1 MTTSTHHIAIGA
13 LTVARDV
20 FEDLLHKWWSL
31 EGCDGEYVLDRPEV
45 QAAHAKVTQALTAVE
60 GKEEIRLMVTL
71 SVDPGVDLKLME
83 VHLHHLI
90 RDTPASSTF
99 TNGTGGIYHVFISV
113 IDTAIGEDDT

>member
-1 MTTSTHHIAIGA
+1 MTTSTIGA

-20 FEDLLHKWWSL
+20 FEDLLH
-31 EGCDGEYVLDRPEV
+31 DGEYVLDRPEV

-90 RDTPASSTF
+90 RDTPAAPAF
-99 TNGTGGIYHVFISV
+99 TDGTGGIYHVFISV
-113 IDTAIGEDDT
+113 IDTAIGEDDTCS

>member
-20 FEDLLHKWWSL
+20 FEDLLHDDEYASL
-31 EGCDGEYVLDRPEV
+31 YVLDRPEV

-113 IDTAIGEDDT
+113 IDTAIGEDDTCS